1 MSNPTGGSVQLCAL
15 RVAKLNLDG
24 SPHYAAANLYV
35 TDRQISLSAEPEVSE
50 GEDIELK
57 NGCGAIIVDY
67 RGPDA
72 YRRLNVELT
81 LAVPD
86 PQLTYL
92 LTQSGKLLTLTGATV
107 GYDYP
112 ELFKPFPEVGVSI
125 EAWSKNIVDGV
136 VDGDNP
142 YIRWVMPRVKNWR
155 LGSRELA
162 DGAMET
168 VLSGHGYGN
177 ALWGN
182 GPLDDW
188 DDLTAEDVDGPFA
201 YALDATMPEPTNLAA
216 ALVDPDA

>member
-1 MSNPTGGSVQLCAL
+1 MANPTGGSVQLCAL
-15 RVAKLNLDG
+15 RVAQLALDG
-24 SPHYAAANLYV
+24 SPDYGADHLYV
-35 TDRQISLSAEPEVSE
+35 TERQISLSAEPEISD

-67 RGPDA
+67 RSPDA
-72 YRRLNVELT
+72 YRRINVELT

-86 PQLTYL
+86 PELTYL
-92 LTQSGKLLTLTGATV
+92 LTGSGKLLTLTTDTV

-112 ELFKPFPEVGVSI
+112 ELFVPFPEVGVSV

-136 VDGDNP
+136 VDGTNP
-142 YIRWVMPRVKNWR
+142 YIRWVFPRIKNWR
-155 LGSRELA
+155 HGTRELS

-188 DDLTAEDVDGPFA
+188 DSLADESVDGPVA
-201 YALDATMPEPTNLAA
+201 YALDSSIPEATNSLDELVEPA
-216 ALVDPDA
+216 